1 MCHLNFEIYEMCVFS
16 CNLISNVT
24 RAFKFY
30 VHKTVKYLQLKQEDN
45 VIISNQ
51 SQILSIWTIK
61 NNLPTE
67 FYQ

>member
-51 SQILSIWTIK
+51 SQILSI
-61 NNLPTE
+61 
-67 FYQ
+67 